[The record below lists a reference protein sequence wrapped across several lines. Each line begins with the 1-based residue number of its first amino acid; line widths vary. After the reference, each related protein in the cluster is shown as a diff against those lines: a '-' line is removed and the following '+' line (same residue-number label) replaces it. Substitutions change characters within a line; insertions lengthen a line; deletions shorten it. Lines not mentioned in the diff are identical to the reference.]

1 MTGFKLRTGIDRSV
15 AQVTATAHRFC
26 YWDILNDS
34 AFEVPNQLIN
44 RFGPYKTFAKRRFR

>member
-1 MTGFKLRTGIDRSV
+1 MTGFKPRTGIDRSV

-34 AFEVPNQLIN
+34 AFEVPNQNLC
-44 RFGPYKTFAKRRFR
+44 